1 MGSYYKKY
9 NLVWHKNKFK
19 ESLMEGIV
27 KLVVINK
34 HKAGFFHIKFKK
46 KFGYLNTIQLSK
58 EVTGRGIGT
67 KLMKDIHNIV
77 KQRRKKIQL
86 SVFEDNPIRN
96 LYHRLGYKEIGR
108 DDKKIVMEKRLR

>member
-1 MGSYYKKY
+1 
-9 NLVWHKNKFK
+9 
-19 ESLMEGIV
+19 
-27 KLVVINK
+27 
-34 HKAGFFHIKFKK
+34 
-46 KFGYLNTIQLSK
+46 LSK